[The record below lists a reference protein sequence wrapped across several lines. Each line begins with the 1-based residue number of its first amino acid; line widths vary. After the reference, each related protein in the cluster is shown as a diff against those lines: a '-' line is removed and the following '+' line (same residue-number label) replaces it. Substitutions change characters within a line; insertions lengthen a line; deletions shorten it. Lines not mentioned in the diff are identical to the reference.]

1 MNIPWVVIRSP
12 TKHWSSE
19 QGTCNILLKRP
30 YNWSLEVFN
39 WRMIPFKIWFKW
51 RIQPSASLTTFLQ
64 LQNVMRGSETV
75 SKYPFAHS
83 SLQLHEISTYMPHET
98 LHCKKILDYLSTI
111 RWEKCLPSK
120 SIIANQ
126 QQSGPMKEQ
135 HLIVR
140 LLIRIEM
147 QQDSTSKHTNNNK
160 PRCYNFIA
168 WQRLAVKQLKCHDQ
182 YAIISLTLT
191 LWEKW
196 LNVHL

>member
-83 SLQLHEISTYMPHET
+83 SLQLHEISTYMPHVKS
-98 LHCKKILDYLSTI
+98 LHCKKILHYLSTI
-111 RWEKCLPSK
+111 RWEKVSTIKKHNCQSATKWTYKGTTSNSRTTNKDWNAAMTARQNTQITTNQGAITSLPDK
-120 SIIANQ
+120 
-126 QQSGPMKEQ
+126 
-135 HLIVR
+135 
-140 LLIRIEM
+140 
-147 QQDSTSKHTNNNK
+147 D
-160 PRCYNFIA
+160 
-168 WQRLAVKQLKCHDQ
+168 
-182 YAIISLTLT
+182 
-191 LWEKW
+191 
-196 LNVHL
+196 

>member
-1 MNIPWVVIRSP
+1 MIQMENSAFQLAWLLSYSFKMWCEEVRQWANTLSHIHHYNYMKFLLTCLMKLSIAKRSSI
-12 TKHWSSE
+12 TSQQSGE
-19 QGTCNILLKRP
+19 R
-30 YNWSLEVFN
+30 
-39 WRMIPFKIWFKW
+39 R
-51 RIQPSASLTTFLQ
+51 
-64 LQNVMRGSETV
+64 
-75 SKYPFAHS
+75 
-83 SLQLHEISTYMPHET
+83 
-98 LHCKKILDYLSTI
+98 
-111 RWEKCLPSK
+111 CLPSK